1 MTPAEQLARVK
12 EALGCIIVGLILSSI
27 LYGITVLQTYI
38 YYRENSKDLVRV
50 KVLVSVACA
59 LPSSRA
65 AYEFYIAVQ
74 VAVVFFLDTAASAS
88 ITAGAFIFFVND
100 FGRQATLVNTPPSL
114 ALETGAN
121 ALIATLTQFFF
132 AYRLYIVSRK
142 NRGLVSVIIV
152 LAVLSLGP
160 AAWTAA
166 FFLGASSLFNLGLPK
181 VRAIASLAT
190 GLPAICDILIA
201 WGLCYYLHTSRS
213 GFKKSDTVIDRLM
226 LYTIECGALTALCQ
240 TCIMVTFAALP
251 GRIIFIPFQL
261 VVGKLYCNALLAS
274 LNVRWR
280 IRELNS
286 VATPDAA
293 TRGTAADP
301 LASQYQYRGTRTVDK
316 DRDKDKD
323 RDASRSPT
331 IDDSFCDVA
340 AGGSTTMGTGM
351 GKVRPD
357 HPFTTPPITTACAT
371 YDAAGADVG
380 SHWQLQAGYSP
391 DVFHTELH
399 SESYR
404 GSPCPG
410 PGMALREMHSRR
422 SSSVGVDIGVEEQ
435 ERTI

>member
-12 EALGCIIVGLILSSI
+12 EALGCIIIGLIVSSI

-38 YYRENSKDLVRV
+38 YYKENPKDLVRV
-50 KVLVSVACA
+50 KVLVG
-59 LPSSRA
+59 
-65 AYEFYIAVQ
+65 I
-74 VAVVFFLDTAASAS
+74 VFFLDTVASAS

-114 ALETGAN
+114 ALETAAN
-121 ALIATLTQFFF
+121 ALIATLTQLFF

-142 NRGLVSVIIV
+142 NRVLVSVIVSPNPNLVHATVQLLTRAVGKLV
-152 LAVLSLGP
+152 LAILSLGP
-160 AAWTAA
+160 AAWTAV

-181 VRAIASLAT
+181 VRVIASLAT

-226 LYTIECGALTALCQ
+226 LYTIECGALTAVCQ
-240 TCIMVTFAALP
+240 TCILVTFAALP

-293 TRGTAADP
+293 TRALQPGSGTTDP
-301 LASQYQYRGTRTVDK
+301 LSGQYRGGQTVDK
-316 DRDKDKD
+316 DKDKD
-323 RDASRSPT
+323 TDLSPT
-331 IDDSFCDVA
+331 IEVSFGGVA
-340 AGGSTTMGTGM
+340 STSTGTG
-351 GKVRPD
+351 
-357 HPFTTPPITTACAT
+357 TT
-371 YDAAGADVG
+371 
-380 SHWQLQAGYSP
+380 SYSP
-391 DVFHTELH
+391 EVLHNELH
-399 SESYR
+399 SYS
-404 GSPCPG
+404 
-410 PGMALREMHSRR
+410 PGMTLREVHSRN
-422 SSSVGVDIGVEEQ
+422 SSGNGAPGAEERKVQ
-435 ERTI
+435 TTA

>member
-12 EALGCIIVGLILSSI
+12 EALGCIIIGLIMSSI

-38 YYRENSKDLVRV
+38 YYRENPKDLVRV
-50 KVLVSVACA
+50 KVLVSVFHT
-59 LPSSRA
+59 LPKPPFSPTRD
-65 AYEFYIAVQ
+65 VN
-74 VAVVFFLDTAASAS
+74 VKVGVVFFLDTVASAS

-142 NRGLVSVIIV
+142 NKVLVTVIIV
-152 LAVLSLGP
+152 LAILSLGP

-201 WGLCYYLHTSRS
+201 YGLCYYLHTSRS

-226 LYTIECGALTALCQ
+226 LYTIECGALTAVCQ

-301 LASQYQYRGTRTVDK
+301 LTSQYRGTRTVDK
-316 DRDKDKD
+316 DKEA
-323 RDASRSPT
+323 ASRSPT
-331 IDDSFCDVA
+331 TEGTGSFCDGDYDCECDG
-340 AGGSTTMGTGM
+340 AGGSTTTTS
-351 GKVRPD
+351 GK
-357 HPFTTPPITTACAT
+357 AT
-371 YDAAGADVG
+371 Y
-380 SHWQLQAGYSP
+380 SP
-391 DVFHTELH
+391 EVFHRELH
-399 SESYR
+399 AY
-404 GSPCPG
+404 GGCG
-410 PGMALREMHSRR
+410 PGMMTLRETTSRSYTG
-422 SSSVGVDIGVEEQ
+422 SSCRESDSVSLSIGME
-435 ERTI
+435 ERTARSTRSVCSFGRKA